1 MNTQRYP
8 YIAPALKHDAYGI
21 PAIGEVDLDG
31 LTVFYSVAPVE
42 GSIVAYPNIASAEQ
56 AFGVK
61 NVRASLVHEL
71 IKAHP
76 GVQID
81 LRLAIA

>member
-1 MNTQRYP
+1 LNTQRYP
-8 YIAPALKHDAYGI
+8 YIAPQFKHDAYGI
-21 PAIGEVDLDG
+21 PAMSEVDLDG
-31 LTVFYSVAPVE
+31 LRVFYSTGAVE
-42 GSIVAYPNIASAEQ
+42 GGIVAYPNIASAEQ

-81 LRLAIA
+81 LRLAVA